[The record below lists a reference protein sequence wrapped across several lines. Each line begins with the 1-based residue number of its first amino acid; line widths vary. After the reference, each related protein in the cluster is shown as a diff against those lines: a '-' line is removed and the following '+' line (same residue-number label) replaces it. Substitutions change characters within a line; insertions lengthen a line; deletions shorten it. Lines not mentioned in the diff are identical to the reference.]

1 MIPKQQIIQE
11 YSNEESTRTV
21 NVHYYKDKQ
30 ELIHIPEALY
40 ELLSQWKK
48 RCNSIYHFDT
58 NPESLMFT
66 THGIAPYDDRLM
78 LKHIRLTTDKLKLP
92 RHTLMGLKAFSNKVD
107 VDGRS
112 YRDIYYYEHS
122 NISFDYSGLT
132 AKEKAVKINK
142 EFTKSMKK
150 ELPDKDKKDAVDLVK
165 QLSEDKNIRKKLLMK
180 LLEIESGE

>member
-1 MIPKQQIIQE
+1 
-11 YSNEESTRTV
+11 
-21 NVHYYKDKQ
+21 
-30 ELIHIPEALY
+30 
-40 ELLSQWKK
+40 
-48 RCNSIYHFDT
+48 
-58 NPESLMFT
+58 MFT

>member
-1 MIPKQQIIQE
+1 
-11 YSNEESTRTV
+11 
-21 NVHYYKDKQ
+21 
-30 ELIHIPEALY
+30 
-40 ELLSQWKK
+40 
-48 RCNSIYHFDT
+48 
-58 NPESLMFT
+58 
-66 THGIAPYDDRLM
+66 
-78 LKHIRLTTDKLKLP
+78 
-92 RHTLMGLKAFSNKVD
+92 MGLKAFSNKAS

-112 YRDIYYYEHS
+112 YRDIYYYEHN